1 MDQDKVAQFI
11 GQVVADLAATEA
23 AGSIVVGYKL
33 GLYKALAAGPAT
45 PAEFARRTGC
55 DERYLT
61 EWLRGQAAGSYVS
74 YLAGTGEFYL
84 SAEQAFCLAD
94 DAGPNVAGAFL
105 MSVAMLRAEPQIR
118 EAVRTGQGYG
128 WHEHHEDVFTGCDAF
143 YRPGYVASL
152 TSEWIPALDGVE
164 AKLRSG
170 GRVADLG
177 CGLGSASVL
186 LAQVYPDAT
195 VVGSDYHLASIEAA
209 RKNAAAAG
217 VADRVSFEVATAQ
230 SFTGTG
236 YDLITTFDAL
246 HDLGDPVGAARR
258 VYEALDDD
266 GTWLLVEPNASDAVE
281 ENFTT
286 VGRAFYSGSLF
297 LCLPNARSQSGG
309 HALGA
314 QAGPAAVE
322 AIATEAG
329 FTRFRVA
336 ATTPFNLVF
345 EVRR

>member
-1 MDQDKVAQFI
+1 MNQEKVQQFM

-23 AGSIVVGYKL
+23 AGSAVIGYKL
-33 GLYKALAAGPAT
+33 GLYKALAEGPAT

-61 EWLRGQAAGSYVS
+61 EWLRGQAAGDYVS
-74 YLAGTGEFYL
+74 YLATTGEFYL
-84 SAEQAFCLAD
+84 TEEQAFCLAD
-94 DAGPNVAGAFL
+94 EAGPNVAGAFL

-118 EAVRTGQGYG
+118 EAVRTGQGFG
-128 WHEHHEDVFTGCDAF
+128 WHEHDDDVFIGCDAF

-152 TSEWIPALDGVE
+152 VSEWIPALDGVE
-164 AKLRSG
+164 AKLRAG

-186 LAQVYPDAT
+186 LAQAYPNAT
-195 VVGSDYHLASIEAA
+195 VVGSDYHLTSVEQA

-230 SFTGTG
+230 SFAGTG
-236 YDLITTFDAL
+236 YDLVTTFDAL
-246 HDLGDPVGAARR
+246 HDLGDPVGAARQVR
-258 VYEALDDD
+258 AALDAD
-266 GTWLLVEPNASDAVE
+266 GTWLLVEPYASDAAE
-281 ENFTT
+281 ENFNT

-297 LCLPNARSQSGG
+297 LCLPNARSQAGG

-322 AIATEAG
+322 RIVREAG

-336 ATTPFNLVF
+336 AQTPFNLVF
-345 EVRR
+345 EVRL